1 MTSFSELGL
10 SKPVMNAVASLG
22 YQEPT
27 PVQQQAIP
35 LVLQGRDIVAAAKTG
50 TGKTAAFAL
59 PDRKSTRLNSSHP

>member
-50 TGKTAAFAL
+50 H
-59 PDRKSTRLNSSHP
+59 R